1 MLPYYFQI
9 PLGVILAIVDPVV
22 IAVSKSGP
30 TVIAGKS
37 IVLKP
42 RTQVFMS
49 LIIIIEVFADISAFD
64 KVVASR

>member
-42 RTQVFMS
+42 PTQVFIS
-49 LIIIIEVFADISAFD
+49 LIR
-64 KVVASR
+64 KVLSNCFCMHHLYSCRTV